1 MDEPLMI
8 KERGGGWFAFCTWLG
23 SCPTKPDQW
32 KRIIPITRAKDEMNR
47 PMRTETSFLENLLEI
62 ELSDSVCCA
71 PRKVNPLDSKQRPKN
86 NCNVLLSN
94 ANDPLLQWGI
104 NGQQTK
110 IVCRRRNESLY
121 SSSSFISGVSHS
133 SASPFNESLQMK
145 EPIEW
150 LGGEWD
156 RQSNCFVFAP
166 FCRLEAKCCCC

>member
-1 MDEPLMI
+1 
-8 KERGGGWFAFCTWLG
+8 
-23 SCPTKPDQW
+23 
-32 KRIIPITRAKDEMNR
+32 
-47 PMRTETSFLENLLEI
+47 MRTETSFFENLLEI

-133 SASPFNESLQMK
+133 SASPFNESLQKKRADGVVGRRMGS
-145 EPIEW
+145 PIE
-150 LGGEWD
+150 LFRICTFG
-156 RQSNCFVFAP
+156 
-166 FCRLEAKCCCC
+166 RLEAKCCCC